1 MASFSSLID
10 DFLED
15 SEDLLLNQDNAAI
28 DAYLDQ
34 SADAL
39 DAVLISVSRT
49 SREREL
55 LSFLGVIANE

>member
-34 SADAL
+34 TADAL
-39 DAVLISVSRT
+39 DTVLISVSGT

-55 LSFLGVIANE
+55 LSVLGVIANE

>member
-34 SADAL
+34 TADAL
-39 DAVLISVSRT
+39 DAVLASVSGT

-55 LSFLGVIANE
+55 LSLLGVIADD